1 VSRYD
6 ARAGPYEAKLWPP
19 DRSFANY
26 TVNTSEL
33 ANLVALRIPNERTNM
48 TKRIKKTI
56 AAVAALGALAL
67 GGAVFAQA
75 QSGQGTA
82 APPVQSAS
90 ESVTSPD
97 TDSIQSGDQTTPDQ
111 PGTASASASSASE
124 PQSSESEQPGVE
136 SPSSNDG
143 PGGHADEPGNANA
156 NYEFQGQQ

>member
-1 VSRYD
+1 
-6 ARAGPYEAKLWPP
+6 
-19 DRSFANY
+19 
-26 TVNTSEL
+26 
-33 ANLVALRIPNERTNM
+33 M

-82 APPVQSAS
+82 APPAQSAS

-97 TDSIQSGDQTTPDQ
+97 TDNIQSGDQTTPDQ
-111 PGTASASASSASE
+111 PGAASVSANSASE
-124 PQSSESEQPGVE
+124 QPSAENEQPGTE
-136 SPSSNDG
+136 SASNNDG

-156 NYEFQGQQ
+156 NYEFQG

>member
-1 VSRYD
+1 MR
-6 ARAGPYEAKLWPP
+6 
-19 DRSFANY
+19 
-26 TVNTSEL
+26 
-33 ANLVALRIPNERTNM
+33 
-48 TKRIKKTI
+48 KRIKKTI

-82 APPVQSAS
+82 APPAQSAS

-97 TDSIQSGDQTTPDQ
+97 TDNIQSGDQTTPDQ
-111 PGTASASASSASE
+111 PGAASSSASESTTAPDTDSVQSGDQTTPDQSGTAPVSASTSTSASE